1 LLFNQATREFFVNGV
16 TFAEDD
22 DAMILQAEQLFDKPS
37 VGRPEG
43 AGWVEVTPE
52 TYAQLSNQIRNP
64 SLGRLFSKNFGI
76 GVDQLQQLA
85 GYGLQLAG
93 AEELGGR
100 IVEAQVGSEDGLV
113 RGDLQKSAPY
123 QRQFTDIGSAGEG
136 FEWFVA
142 NLAQQGPNLL
152 ESIGVAAL
160 GAAAGTAAAG
170 PLGGAAGTI
179 AGFVGKKAFKDQ
191 VKKAAK
197 EYTEAKA
204 KGVAPSDAVVKT
216 LKNAAAV
223 SGAVAASVAS
233 NYATGAADIYGEI
246 REQGADADDVMARM
260 TALAGAIPYAALEST
275 SEYLL
280 ASRIF
285 GNALRPRPLTAG
297 ASRTRQGLQLAGR
310 GLTGFGVGA
319 VSEGLTE
326 LGQEGLVMG
335 LSGQDLT
342 SDEAVNRFINSFA
355 AGAAVGGAIGGVAN
369 LKRGKKVGE
378 TGTTGDQE
386 TNLLDSSSTSRDFVM
401 IPPPQLGYT
410 PTPTGTS
417 VVPFTTPVTPMG
429 AVPPAPLQLPAPP
442 TAPVTPVGE
451 PAIMVTPEGVA
462 YPDQML
468 RQTGNVPPSAPG
480 TQGVLDIFGG
490 TISAQELA
498 SRMQPQVATET
509 SALPAPPPGAAPGQ
523 LALQFAPPAPEPATG
538 TMANRLQ
545 QLQQQAQRQ
554 REFELAEQQR
564 MQQEAAVRE
573 QQINMMERQRQL
585 QLAEEPA
592 APPVAPPTR
601 PVPLRQ
607 PQQLPL
613 FPPSELPRPSRGE
626 ALRRGV
632 AGAGLP
638 PLTREPTGLVTT
650 ELDEQGRPRVV
661 QTAVPPLTAQEARRA
676 GQLPLFTQEGQPS
689 TAALKAAGARG
700 PVSKPTPQ
708 KGAKQAPP
716 TGRKVTPESK
726 RKAQEEQR
734 KKEEAKNELVRKGQL
749 VQAGRQWPKFTD
761 AKTQPKWSELTD
773 DQKEQWRLA
782 FAEKRMSAAESER
795 IAPPKKEKPDAVSKP
810 STKKVLTR
818 GGTKA
823 GAKVGEEV
831 PSKGKAAGKGE
842 DLKKGKPKQE
852 AVVTPAAPTAS
863 TERDYAEQVLQRY
876 DALTEA
882 QRDAVAQELGLTRA
896 ELIESEAIFERTEEV
911 DDAIAAVRRRPAK
924 TTPVEEPFTPK
935 SFAEL
940 EAAAAAQ
947 RPLRTERA
955 VEPTIT
961 PMEAVNEA
969 IADADVPAN
978 DKAFSDAIEILAIQG
993 FTVTDET
1000 SVVAANKKARNYL
1013 VITDFSDRQGTV
1025 NDIVVAA
1032 INKKGSIEVARKDE
1046 GEIKYKDTYK
1056 FLIDNN
1062 LLSKL
1067 NATVSGLPTETA
1079 AQLVRDGQL
1088 SLTNLPDSKA
1098 KEVIAANPD
1107 LVEQEANNLARGQ
1120 GDSVQDNAGIQLA
1133 AIIRDINKSPAPL
1146 TPAVRAS
1153 RIAGVQEMWDKLPD
1167 EYRDFVDETGTPL
1180 SDYFTDDVVN
1190 STVVNK
1196 KVRITKRVYTEEQVA
1211 TFEVDEMAQPDPEL
1225 QRLEREERGRSEE
1238 SWNAWNEKLRD
1249 GNFSRAEGGR
1259 ITQPLPLLR
1268 IRTAINKFLGK
1279 LAIKPRVY
1287 VYKDQADLKAKN
1299 PRLHQRAAESRPEGD
1314 FDSTPAVG
1322 FAFGNGEVI
1331 IFSDYIATEQQL
1343 NFVLAHET
1351 IGHFGM
1357 RGLIPAKQFD
1367 ALMQKIYDDNPG
1379 IRGDI
1384 DAKMAVDN
1392 MSLAEATEEYLAD
1405 FAAQLD
1411 TSVIARVW
1419 NAIKGVLNKLGVQFG
1434 DETARYFVSHARKYV
1449 RNGKVGVPFQIRKVF
1464 ERMHDVEY
1472 GQIPANPGRFATQ
1485 GNVYEVGKKAVEIQN
1500 ALGGL
1505 PESFDAAWEKL
1516 KGLGVDSLGSY
1527 ERFKSKFLSLANF
1540 RSLQNPGANAME
1552 NLIEQMR
1559 NRSMSIKVDMNERL
1573 RTVLN
1578 RAVYGEI
1585 GGVSEEQLTNL
1596 SDALYAAQ
1604 RLSIE
1609 RFDITKERGKN
1620 PLFTMVDGVLELN
1633 PTEYDRLRSTGRITF
1648 EQMRDGFDYDVLA
1661 LEDGKEVT
1669 KKERFKGVP
1678 GLTRDS
1684 IEWTG
1689 YEKIRDAIDDVEI
1702 QLAKAHYYS
1711 NIAKQD
1717 TAFSEIGEFME
1728 GKELTGDD
1736 RAMLRRALDT
1746 YNRLYTENSSIDER
1760 GTIEFDEKAMERGN
1774 DFLVKFNQAIIGEA
1788 TDRTDTLVKE
1798 FFTGKIADDMRNRIN
1813 DFKTRFR
1820 KEAAGDFE
1828 VQNKI
1833 KQLLTDNRLNEDAEL
1848 YAKRTIATGY
1858 TPLLREGN
1866 YQTRIEAVDPATG
1879 KRVQLSEASRD
1890 QLVYSQFDKESE
1902 AIEFKNKIN
1911 KIFGDDTYKL
1921 DVFNESTGVYGVQ
1934 DVKLVAVAE
1943 TVLDEVAAP
1952 PELNLNEFVMG
1963 LRHFNLA
1970 VPPKKL
1976 EEIITALTAQNS
1988 SARNRLSRAFV
1999 PGANRDAIAAVS
2011 RHIERRASTI
2021 AKVQLRPAMAELLN
2035 LKLSRTQRLWNGD
2048 SELLER
2054 LKQNADAVA
2063 ADPTATDE
2071 QKGLAKQEYIRYKY
2085 MYDTTNPKG
2094 RAEKGMEF
2102 YNEASRTAA
2111 FLDGNRNVDESD
2123 FGSGKLVSGIR
2134 AGTSMIQL
2142 GASVATGVLNIIGA
2156 YTNGLPYLASR
2167 NQKTGFG
2174 GGFGLGPAVAEFHIA
2189 LKEVGGIG
2197 MNPFSETSRAANRA
2211 EFYDQIA
2218 TDPRLQAQYN
2228 LKAHEARFIAREIR
2242 EGTMIPAQSNAL
2254 VGSSR
2259 GRATSGAMQKFID
2272 GWMLTFNLT
2281 EQATRRSYGLAAY
2294 RLEYKRQ
2301 KGAGATDAQAEAAAR
2316 KSAVAAIQLTMG
2328 EYSVL
2333 NRPPAWRSGIQSFI
2347 YMYKVFPTTSV
2358 QLLANL
2364 SRNGQ
2369 IGMLAGLFL
2378 LSGLMGLPFAED
2390 IEDIVDTIAQ
2400 KLGFKQGSIRFE
2412 IAKFIDGIFPGMS
2425 PYVLGGF
2432 VRDAFPGNIASRTSL
2447 GNLFP
2452 GTGMFLSGADTS
2464 RELMD
2469 IAGPAAS
2476 AITGTVKTFSDAVRA
2491 PFSDQISALGV
2502 VRESPVTIAR
2512 AFGDAYAYAQS
2523 GSIID
2528 RRGYMVSDDM
2538 TIGTIVSRILGF
2550 YPTAASDQYSM
2561 IKISKRMTDYQRDTT
2576 TAFRSAWINAMQ
2588 TGDRQRARSI
2598 EESVDAWNKEARGT
2612 ALEIRNFRAN
2622 SMKALREAQRPAGE
2636 RALKAAPRAAR
2647 EDVER
2652 LSNLLGN

>member
-1 LLFNQATREFFVNGV
+1 MATAGFSPLEPYAPAGAGLATPSSTDEFARGAAALQQAGQSALTQLQPQVQQPAPSRNPLLFNQATREFFVNGV

-100 IVEAQVGSEDGLV
+100 IVAAQEEDLA
-113 RGDLQKSAPY
+113 KSAPY
-123 QRQFTDIGSAGEG
+123 TREFTDIESAGG
-136 FEWFVA
+136 AIDWFVA
-142 NLAQQGPNLL
+142 ALGQQGPMLL
-152 ESIGVAAL
+152 ESVGIAAL

-170 PLGGAAGTI
+170 PGLGTAAGAI

-191 VKKAAK
+191 VMAAAK
-197 EYTEAKA
+197 RYAAAQA
-204 KGVAPSDAVVKT
+204 KGAKPSVADIKT
-216 LKNAAAV
+216 LRNASALT
-223 SGAVAASVAS
+223 GAVTTSYLS

-246 REQGADADDVMARM
+246 REQGADADDVAARL
-260 TALAGAIPYAALEST
+260 TALTGAIPYAALEST

-285 GNALRPRPLTAG
+285 GGALQPRPLTAG
-297 ASRTRQGLQLAGR
+297 ASRTRR
-310 GLTGFGVGA
+310 GAELLRRGAIGAGVGA
-319 VSEGLTE
+319 TAEGLTE
-326 LGQEGLVMG
+326 VGQEGLVMG

-378 TGTTGDQE
+378 TGSTGDQE

-401 IPPPQLGYT
+401 VPPPQLGYT
-410 PTPTGTS
+410 PTTPGTDI
-417 VVPFTTPVTPMG
+417 VPFTTPVTPMG
-429 AVPPAPLQLPAPP
+429 AVPPAPAQLPAPAGP
-442 TAPVTPVGE
+442 PVTPVGE

-480 TQGVLDIFGG
+480 TQGVLDVFGG
-490 TISAQELA
+490 NISTQELA

-509 SALPAPPPGAAPGQ
+509 PALPAPPPGAAPGQ

-545 QLQQQAQRQ
+545 QLQQRAQRQ

-564 MQQEAAVRE
+564 AQQEAAVRE

-592 APPVAPPTR
+592 APSVAPPTR

-626 ALRRGV
+626 ALRRGIT
-632 AGAGLP
+632 GAGLP

-734 KKEEAKNELVRKGQL
+734 QKEEAKNELIRKGQL

-761 AKTQPKWSELTD
+761 SKTQPKWSELTD

-782 FAEKRMSAAESER
+782 FAEKRMTIAESER

-810 STKKVLTR
+810 STKKVPPR
-818 GGTKA
+818 SGAKA
-823 GAKVGEEV
+823 GAEVGKEV
-831 PSKGKAAGKGE
+831 PSKGKTAGKGE

-852 AVVTPAAPTAS
+852 AVVAPT
-863 TERDYAEQVLQRY
+863 E
-876 DALTEA
+876 
-882 QRDAVAQELGLTRA
+882 
-896 ELIESEAIFERTEEV
+896 
-911 DDAIAAVRRRPAK
+911 PA
-924 TTPVEEPFTPK
+924 FTPK

-940 EAAAAAQ
+940 EAEARAQ
-947 RPLRTERA
+947 RPLRTQRTA
-955 VEPTIT
+955 LAAEPTIT

-993 FTVTDET
+993 FTVNDET
-1000 SVVAANKKARNYL
+1000 SVVEANKKARNYL

-1032 INKKGSIEVARKDE
+1032 INKKGSIEVARKDK

-1120 GDSVQDNAGIQLA
+1120 GDSMQDNPGTKLA
-1133 AIIRDINKSPAPL
+1133 AAIRAINLSQTPRNRPSIDAQIADIQA
-1146 TPAVRAS
+1146 
-1153 RIAGVQEMWDKLPD
+1153 QWDALPD
-1167 EYRDFVDETGTPL
+1167 EYRDLVDETGTPL
-1180 SDYFTDDVVN
+1180 SEYFEDDTVN
-1190 STVVNK
+1190 ATVVNRK
-1196 KVRITKRVYTEEQVA
+1196 LRITKRVYTEEQVA
-1211 TFEVDEMAQPDPEL
+1211 TFEADENAEPDPEL
-1225 QRLEREERGRSEE
+1225 QRLEREERGRGEAD
-1238 SWNAWNEKLRD
+1238 WNAWNQKLRD

-1268 IRTAINKFLGK
+1268 IRTAINKFLSK

-1384 DAKMAVDN
+1384 DARMAVDGL
-1392 MSLAEATEEYLAD
+1392 SLAEATEEYLAD

-1464 ERMHDVEY
+1464 ERLHDVEY
-1472 GQIPANPGRFATQ
+1472 GQIPANPGRFATV
-1485 GNVYEVGKKAVEIQN
+1485 GNVHEVGKKAEQILSSV
-1500 ALGGL
+1500 GGL
-1505 PESFDAAWEKL
+1505 PESYDQAWEKL
-1516 KGLGVDSLGSY
+1516 KGLGVDNLGSY
-1527 ERFKSKFLSLANF
+1527 ERIKSKFLSLANY
-1540 RSLQNPGANAME
+1540 RSMQNPGANAME
-1552 NLIEQMR
+1552 TLIDEMR

-1578 RAVYGEI
+1578 RALFGKYW
-1585 GGVSEEQLTNL
+1585 GVTEEQLTNL
-1596 SDALYAAQ
+1596 SKALYDAQ
-1604 RLSIE
+1604 LLAVN

-1633 PTEYDRLRSTGRITF
+1633 QAEYNRLRSTGRITF
-1648 EQMRDGFDYDVLA
+1648 EQMRDGFDYTIEKMVGA
-1661 LEDGKEVT
+1661 GKLETVT
-1669 KKERFKGVP
+1669 ERFEGIP
-1678 GLTRDS
+1678 NLTEDS

-1689 YEKIRDAIDDVEI
+1689 YEKIRDAIDDVEL
-1702 QLAKAHYYS
+1702 QLAKAHYYA

-1717 TAFSEIGEFME
+1717 TAFSEIGELME

-1746 YNRLYTENSSIDER
+1746 YTKLYTENSSVDER
-1760 GTIEFDEKAMERGN
+1760 GTLKFDEKSMERGN
-1774 DFLVKFNQAIIGEA
+1774 EFLVMLNQAIIGEA
-1788 TDRTDTLVKE
+1788 TDRTDALVAE
-1798 FFTGKIADDMRNRIN
+1798 FFTGKTADDMRTRIN

-1820 KEAAGDFE
+1820 KGGDSRFE

-1833 KQLLTDNRLNEDAEL
+1833 KQLLTNNRQNEDAEL

-1866 YQTRIEAVDPATG
+1866 YQIRVEAVDPKTG

-1890 QLVYSQFDKESE
+1890 QLVYSQFESESE
-1902 AIEFKNKIN
+1902 ALQYAKQVNG
-1911 KIFGDDTYKL
+1911 IFGDETYKL
-1921 DVFNESTGVYGVQ
+1921 EAFNESTGEYGVQ
-1934 DVKLVAVAE
+1934 DVKLMAVAE

-1952 PELNLNEFVMG
+1952 PELNLNEFVNG
-1963 LRHFNLA
+1963 LRHFDLV

-1976 EEIITALTAQNS
+1976 EQIVTALTAQNS

-1999 PGANRDAIAAVS
+1999 PGASGDAIAAVS

-2035 LKLSRTQRLWNGD
+2035 LRLSRTQRLWNGD
-2048 SELLER
+2048 PELLER
-2054 LKQNADAVA
+2054 LKQNAEAVA
-2063 ADPTATDE
+2063 ADPTATDDE
-2071 QKGLAKQEYIRYKY
+2071 VYLAQQEYTRYKY

-2094 RAEKGMEF
+2094 RVSKGMEY

-2134 AGTSMIQL
+2134 AFTSMIQL
-2142 GASVATGVLNIIGA
+2142 GGSIATGVLNVVGA
-2156 YTNGLPYLASR
+2156 YTNGLPYLASLNR
-2167 NQKTGFG
+2167 KTGFG
-2174 GGFGLGPAVAEFHIA
+2174 GGFGLGPAVAAFHIA
-2189 LKEVGGIG
+2189 AKQVGAIG
-2197 MNPFSETSRAANRA
+2197 MNPFSEAGRAANRA
-2211 EFYDQIA
+2211 EFYDLMVDTPEKTPAQLA
-2218 TDPRLQAQYN
+2218 EAARLREQYN
-2228 LKAHEARFIAREIR
+2228 LKSHEARFIAREIR
-2242 EGTMIPAQSNAL
+2242 EGAMIPAQSNAL
-2254 VGSSR
+2254 VGTSR
-2259 GRATSGAMQKFID
+2259 GRMTSGFSQKFVD

-2301 KGAGATDAQAEAAAR
+2301 KGAGATDMQAEAAAR
-2316 KSAVAAIQLTMG
+2316 KFAVNAMQLTMG

-2476 AITGTVKTFSDAVRA
+2476 AITGSVKTFSDAIRA

-2502 VRESPVTIAR
+2502 VRESPITIAR

-2523 GSIID
+2523 GAIID

-2647 EDVER
+2647 DDVER
-2652 LSNLLGN
+2652 LANMLGN